1 MSAVRNIAN
10 TSGRC
15 RPNVCWFTGYCF
27 YIWRL
32 NSIRVLLLCV
42 ISFTVSFRAVI
53 IPSLEALRE
62 PESGNSSMRTR
73 LPQPFPAVKAGVQA
87 APSFSLVVRESRTY
101 FRWSTCSS
109 HHAETERVR
118 NGTITFGQ
126 NWKCSFLHMRR
137 RNRNWNLVDLQF
149 LSHCFTVSLGP
160 ISKMLSEEASA
171 MCFCTRSVTLNY
183 NYNLGARGMVDPFF
197 SEIGDRTI
205 YPNVRRM

>member
-27 YIWRL
+27 YISRL

-101 FRWSTCSS
+101 FRWPPKVPVARTMPKPNAYGMGRLLSAKTESVHFSTCGAETETEIWSTCSFW
-109 HHAETERVR
+109 V
-118 NGTITFGQ
+118 
-126 NWKCSFLHMRR
+126 
-137 RNRNWNLVDLQF
+137 
-149 LSHCFTVSLGP
+149 TVSR
-160 ISKMLSEEASA
+160 SA
-171 MCFCTRSVTLNY
+171 
-183 NYNLGARGMVDPFF
+183 
-197 SEIGDRTI
+197 
-205 YPNVRRM
+205 